1 MIPILYDK
9 DETDFTGNGL
19 GRLRDCTSC
28 MVTEERN
35 GIYECD
41 FDVPV
46 DGAHF
51 SDIQIGRIVGV
62 THEDSDDIQPFDI
75 VSYTRPIDGVVT
87 FHCTHISYRQNK
99 LTAISSSTIS
109 SLSQAFVLCKAGSF
123 PAPNP
128 FSYWSDIAGS
138 GYFPLADGLP
148 HSVRSMLG
156 GTEGSILDTY
166 GGEYE
171 FDKFN
176 VRLWASRGQERDF
189 TIRYGVNMTDFN
201 DDTDL
206 SETYNAVI
214 PYWASSDDKVVG
226 SMVTSGFT
234 VTGRTEC
241 VPLDVSD
248 KFEDKPTQADVE
260 AMAQSI
266 MSAQEPTKPQ
276 KNITVSFLR
285 LQDLPEYQDFADI
298 MTCKLCD
305 TINVVFPDAGQSRFK
320 IVKTVW
326 NVLENRYDEMELGA
340 LSTTLS
346 EALGITNSVDSREAP
361 LVTLF
366 DETEVTLVDN
376 ASISAGGYSDG
387 TAQLSRTGY
396 YPLGV
401 IGWYSTTRFFCNTRC
416 YIYSRSGNTATLGY
430 MVYNPDSSARTG
442 TAKAYILWL
451 KTS

>member
-41 FDVPV
+41 FDIPV

-75 VSYTRPIDGVVT
+75 VSYSKPIDGVVT
-87 FHCTHISYRQNK
+87 FHAVHISYRQSFIVVDTTGGVNS
-99 LTAISSSTIS
+99 LAGAFSLFRNEAI
-109 SLSQAFVLCKAGSF
+109 
-123 PAPNP
+123 PATS
-128 FSYWSDIAGS
+128 FSYWTNMSAN
-138 GYFPLADGLP
+138 GYLACADGVP
-148 HSVRSMLG
+148 RTVRQMLG
-156 GTEGSILDTY
+156 GIEGSVLDTY
-166 GGEYE
+166 GGEFE
-171 FDKFN
+171 WDKWR
-176 VRLWASRGQERDF
+176 VKLWSSRGIERDF

-214 PYWASSDDKVVG
+214 PYWASNDDKVVG